1 MSFKRLPCG
10 NRRPGRQLT
19 VAVAEAHDVYRP
31 FGRFLPGILTM
42 SRPHALTWNLSEIH
56 GWGLLG
62 THTALYLCEIG
73 RPPLLLEK
81 PLLNTLRPANRERL
95 QDLAAGY
102 EQMTAI
108 AEANPG
114 KSFLLDGYTVMHG
127 LANGFMPGPLSS
139 RFRGRRNVGVIAY
152 EETLFTPDVLARAS
166 SYDAMIVHSTFNRR
180 LLEERGVP
188 NVRVALQGI
197 DPSEIFPGPATGR
210 FGDRFVVFSGG
221 KLEFRKGQDIVL
233 AAFRIFHQRHPEALL
248 VTAWHNVWPAT
259 AMSMT
264 ESRLA
269 PVAPKVDGQNR
280 LCIAEWAA
288 DNGLPPDAFHDL
300 GFLGRH
306 QIAETLW
313 ECHAAVFPNRCEGAT
328 NLVAMEAMAC
338 EVPTVLSANTGHL
351 DLIRGGDDAGEVY
364 PLTRQ
369 TPVPDRNG
377 TRIDWGESD
386 VEELV
391 ERLEEIHADRQAAK
405 ARAARAAAFVRGER
419 TWRHFAETFVRVV
432 DQE

>member
-1 MSFKRLPCG
+1 MPR
-10 NRRPGRQLT
+10 
-19 VAVAEAHDVYRP
+19 
-31 FGRFLPGILTM
+31 
-42 SRPHALTWNLSEIH
+42 ALAITWNLSEIH

-62 THTALYLCEIG
+62 THTALYLMDIG

-95 QDLAAGY
+95 QGLVQGY
-102 EQMTAI
+102 ERISRVAG
-108 AEANPG
+108 ANPG
-114 KSFLLDGYTVMHG
+114 KVLLLDEFTVMHG
-127 LANGFMPGPLSS
+127 LSNGFVAGPLSE

-152 EETLFTPDVLARAS
+152 EETRFTPDVLERAS
-166 SYDAMIVHSTFNRR
+166 SYDAMVVHSTFNRR

-197 DPSEIFPGPATGR
+197 DPDEIFPGQAKGR

-233 AAFRIFHQRHPEALL
+233 AAFRTFYQRHPEALL
-248 VTAWHNVWPAT
+248 ITAWHNAWPAT
-259 AMSMT
+259 AMSMA
-264 ESRLA
+264 ESRLT
-269 PVAPKVDGQNR
+269 PVVPKIDAQNR
-280 LCIAEWAA
+280 LRIAEWAT
-288 DNGLPPDAFHDL
+288 DNGLPAEAFRDL

-351 DLIRGGDDAGEVY
+351 DLIRDDQVY
-364 PLTRQ
+364 VLERQ
-369 TPVPDRNG
+369 TPVPDADG
-377 TRIDWGESD
+377 SRIDWGESS

-391 ERLEEIHADRQAAK
+391 ERLEEIHADWRDAK
-405 ARAARAAAFVRGER
+405 RRAGRAAAFVRGER
-419 TWRHFAETFVRVV
+419 TWRHFAEAFVKVV
-432 DQE
+432 EQE